1 MVPIF
6 AALSIT
12 TSSPRKTVEGFDQ
25 LLVRRSLRYWSKA
38 RDLQGVV
45 LGNGVASFERHVFL
59 KHAVIPSHV
68 NLCTL
73 ILSFE
78 FYMPI
83 KTKRTT
89 QLTTVPWDIG
99 ASAKHSAPKKP
110 RPIDEKELSDDNG
123 KTIGSSPP
131 SSDQDIAANSSISES
146 RLLRKLDFHLLPGV
160 CILYL
165 LSFLDR
171 SNVANAKLEGL
182 TEDLRMTDN
191 QYLTGLT
198 LFFVG
203 YILLEVLWNV
213 ILKRIGPRLWLP
225 TLTLA
230 FGIVSTLQGVVQ
242 YNGPGTGVAGFFV
255 VRLFLGL
262 TEGGLFPGVVFYLSM
277 WYKRAER
284 QYRIALFFA
293 MASLAGAFGGI
304 LAYGIGFM
312 DGVAG
317 QRGWRWIFIIEGI
330 ATCVFAVA
338 GFWYIADWPSKAK
351 FISEDEKAYITARLK
366 DDSDATQ
373 NEGFTWGN
381 VWEAF
386 KDPKVWLYN
395 LVFHTLS
402 LPLYTLSLFLVSI
415 TSSFS
420 FENILMPFF
429 V

>member
-1 MVPIF
+1 
-6 AALSIT
+6 
-12 TSSPRKTVEGFDQ
+12 
-25 LLVRRSLRYWSKA
+25 
-38 RDLQGVV
+38 
-45 LGNGVASFERHVFL
+45 
-59 KHAVIPSHV
+59 
-68 NLCTL
+68 
-73 ILSFE
+73 
-78 FYMPI
+78 MPI
-83 KTKRTT
+83 KTKRSTK
-89 QLTTVPWDIG
+89 LTTVPWDVG
-99 ASAKHSAPKKP
+99 ASAKASAPKKT
-110 RPIDEKELSDDNG
+110 RPIDEEQDLSDENE
-123 KTIGSSPP
+123 KTIGLSSP
-131 SSDQDIAANSSISES
+131 SSDQDVPATSSISES

-182 TEDLRMTDN
+182 TADLRMTDN

-373 NEGFTWGN
+373 NEGFTWAN
-381 VWEAF
+381 VWDAF

-402 LPLYTLSLFLVSI
+402 LPLYTLSLFLVS
-415 TSSFS
+415 TLPKLLS
-420 FENILMPFF
+420 
-429 V
+429 

>member
-59 KHAVIPSHV
+59 KRASIPLHV
-68 NLCTL
+68 HLCTF
-73 ILSFE
+73 ILF
-78 FYMPI
+78 FQFDMTI
-83 KTKRTT
+83 KTRRSTK
-89 QLTTVPWDIG
+89 LTTIPWDVG
-99 ASAKHSAPKKP
+99 ASAKASAPKKP
-110 RPIDEKELSDDNG
+110 RPIDEKQELSDDSERAVG
-123 KTIGSSPP
+123 LSSP
-131 SSDQDIAANSSISES
+131 SSDQDVSAISSISES

-242 YNGPGTGVAGFFV
+242 YHGPGTGVAGFFV

-277 WYKRAER
+277 WYRRAER
-284 QYRIALFFA
+284 
-293 MASLAGAFGGI
+293 
-304 LAYGIGFM
+304 
-312 DGVAG
+312 
-317 QRGWRWIFIIEGI
+317 
-330 ATCVFAVA
+330 
-338 GFWYIADWPSKAK
+338 
-351 FISEDEKAYITARLK
+351 
-366 DDSDATQ
+366 
-373 NEGFTWGN
+373 
-381 VWEAF
+381 
-386 KDPKVWLYN
+386 
-395 LVFHTLS
+395 
-402 LPLYTLSLFLVSI
+402 
-415 TSSFS
+415 
-420 FENILMPFF
+420 
-429 V
+429 